1 MYQWLKTPGIWVL
14 WHGQD
19 REGYS
24 VRHQSSCQNK
34 RGQIWELHG
43 WENHTNT
50 HVIDTPWGVCSYIG
64 AWDATAWM
72 KIDTKCCYHFL
83 TLFIAT
89 WMQPWK
95 FSRSLLPSISFVCLC
110 LLKLNRFPKRKKKK
124 KKHCRKLSY
133 QQRALHGLEDGRYL
147 VFWRGSSFNLF
158 LNGRHFETP
167 LIQSHIGT

>member
-124 KKHCRKLSY
+124 KSTVENYPISKGLYMAWRMGDIWSSEEVPHLIFFFMEDILKHL
-133 QQRALHGLEDGRYL
+133 
-147 VFWRGSSFNLF
+147 
-158 LNGRHFETP
+158 
-167 LIQSHIGT
+167 